1 MLVRRAAF
9 DVGSGATKMQVSD
22 VNRSLRR
29 IVGPVLFGQERPV
42 PFGAAW
48 LASADGKIP
57 PEMITKGLETLRD
70 LKAIAVELGVSSFSA
85 VATEVFRKAVNGEEF
100 LARVRADLDIPIEIV
115 TQQLEAELGFATALA
130 FDESATDN
138 LVSWDSG
145 GASFQITIAKG
156 GAMQMYLGA
165 LGTSRTL
172 KTLVGGV
179 RGLPLDDA
187 TMQAVNPVS
196 MAECDRLVEALC
208 AELAD
213 VPDWLGNIETIT
225 SIGGP
230 NSMFSVASSV
240 LGGASTMSSETI
252 RDALVQCVGKSDAEL
267 QHLVDFEFAD
277 PVCLVVPKLC
287 LFHSVAAHLARKR
300 LKSVRFQP
308 CIGSCAGLLV
318 TEGLWRR

>member
-1 MLVRRAAF
+1 MLRRAAF

-22 VNRSLRR
+22 VNSSLRR

-48 LASADGKIP
+48 LASADGRIP
-57 PEMITKGLETLRD
+57 PEMITKGIETLRD
-70 LKAIAVELGVSSFSA
+70 LKAIAIELGASSFSA
-85 VATEVFRKAVNGEEF
+85 VATEVFRKAENGEEF
-100 LARVRADLDIPIEIV
+100 LTRVRSDLDIPIEIV

-130 FDESATDN
+130 FDESADDN

-145 GASFQITIAKG
+145 GASFQITICKG

-179 RGLPLDDA
+179 RGLALDDA
-187 TMQAVNPVS
+187 TIKAVNPVTV
-196 MAECDRLVEALC
+196 AECDQLLVALR
-208 AELAD
+208 AELPD
-213 VPDWLGNIETIT
+213 VPEWLSNIEAIT
-225 SIGGP
+225 AIGGP

-240 LGGASTMSSETI
+240 LGGASEMSSETI
-252 RDALVQCVGKSDAEL
+252 HDALLKCLGKTDSEL
-267 QHLVDFEFAD
+267 QYLIDFEFAD
-277 PVCLVVPKLC
+277 PVSLIVPKLC
-287 LFHSVAAHLARKR
+287 LFHVVALHLARKR
-300 LKSVRFQP
+300 LRTVRFQP

-318 TEGLWRR
+318 TEGLWRT